1 MSLRACEVAQ
11 ALEALCRDADN
22 VADDTHEGDASD
34 EDMAEEASGQHPE
47 DVVVSSDDATMT
59 QSRVIH

>member
-1 MSLRACEVAQ
+1 MYVRACEVVQ
-11 ALEALCRDADN
+11 SLEALCRDADD

-34 EDMAEEASGQHPE
+34 GNMAQEELRRHPQ